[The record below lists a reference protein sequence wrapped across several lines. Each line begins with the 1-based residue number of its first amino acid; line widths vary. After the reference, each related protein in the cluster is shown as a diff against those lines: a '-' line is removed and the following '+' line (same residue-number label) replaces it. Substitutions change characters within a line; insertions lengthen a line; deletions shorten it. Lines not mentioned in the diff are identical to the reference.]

1 MASKRGLPLVV
12 AEGHMASK
20 RYKATLQD
28 LARAI
33 DPGLAAH
40 LKRASDGAARSSWI
54 AVYLS
59 LLKVTEILDK
69 ETKG

>member
-1 MASKRGLPLVV
+1 MASN
-12 AEGHMASK
+12 
-20 RYKATLQD
+20 RYKVALQD
-28 LARAI
+28 LTRAI

-54 AVYLS
+54 AVYQS
-59 LLKVTEILDK
+59 LLKVTEILDR